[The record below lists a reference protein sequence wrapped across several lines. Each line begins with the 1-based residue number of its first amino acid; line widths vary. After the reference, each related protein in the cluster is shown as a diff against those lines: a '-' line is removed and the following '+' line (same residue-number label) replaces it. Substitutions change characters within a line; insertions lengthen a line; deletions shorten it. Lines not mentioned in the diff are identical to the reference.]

1 MKRSNFSK
9 QKKNVRYLGYGKM
22 GHLTNN
28 KFKKGRIQSETHA
41 TKILHTNVSTKQK
54 KVKRI

>member
-1 MKRSNFSK
+1 
-9 QKKNVRYLGYGKM
+9 M
-22 GHLTNN
+22 GHLTNY

-41 TKILHTNVSTKQK
+41 IKILHTNVSTKQK